1 MCHFESTSETNKMAE
16 DFMTMRIPADLKRK
30 LKKLADAEK
39 RSLGNYV
46 KAILESHVQSKK
58 K

>member
-1 MCHFESTSETNKMAE
+1 MAE